1 MGCCARIRRQLLARS
16 LLFLPLL
23 LAFLAIRAP
32 VAAQAA
38 PAIEPGAV
46 ANKFPDGIVFHATA
60 RASQSIS
67 DIRLRYEI
75 LPDGTAASARP
86 KFDPGPSASVD
97 VTLDEYLAP
106 GTIIK
111 YHWEVSAG
119 GQKAES
125 PEETFFYDDI
135 RFQWQ
140 KLEGEGLSVY
150 HYTGDDQAAQGL
162 HEVGVKALADAQA
175 LLGVQVPFP
184 VNVWIYDTRDDMV
197 PALPRTS
204 PSYEA
209 RIITLGIR
217 ITSDTVL
224 VLGEVSYDTLR
235 HELTHVV
242 TAEAG
247 DSPFGSLP
255 AWLDEGTAVY
265 SQEDK
270 GGYADAVE
278 AALRGG
284 EVLSIREMTAA
295 PGEPEKV
302 NLFYGESGSIVQ
314 YLVDEY
320 GQAKFAQ
327 LFAEVKSGR
336 TTDQSLNEVY
346 GFDQDGL
353 ENKWRAAHKLPARAT
368 PEPTEASQQSPAARA
383 GGEGDGGGTSTIA
396 VVGVALGVIALAGAV
411 GFTGITLARGSVSLP
426 GRK

>member
-1 MGCCARIRRQLLARS
+1 MGCYARIRRQLLARS
-16 LLFLPLL
+16 LLLLPLL
-23 LAFLAIRAP
+23 LALLAFRAP
-32 VAAQAA
+32 AAAQAA
-38 PAIEPGAV
+38 PVIEPSAV
-46 ANKFPDGIVFHATA
+46 ENKFPDGVVFRATA
-60 RASQSIS
+60 TASEPIS
-67 DIRLRYEI
+67 EIRLRYAI

-86 KFDPGPSASVD
+86 EFDSGSSATVE
-97 VTLDEYLAP
+97 VALDEYLAP

-119 GQKAES
+119 GQKTES

-135 RFQWQ
+135 RFPWQ
-140 KLEGEGLSVY
+140 KLEGDGLSVY
-150 HYTGDDQAAQGL
+150 HYTGDDEVVQNL
-162 HEVGVKALADAQA
+162 HEVGVKTLADAEA
-175 LLGVQVPFP
+175 LLGVKVPFP
-184 VNVWIYDTRDDMV
+184 VNVWIYETRDDMV

-217 ITSDTVL
+217 IASDTVL

-247 DSPFGSLP
+247 DSAFGSLP

-278 AALRGG
+278 ASLRNG

-327 LFAEVKSGR
+327 LFAGIKTGK
-336 TTDQSLNEVY
+336 TTDQALNEVY
-346 GFDQDGL
+346 GFGQDGL
-353 ENKWRAAHKLPARAT
+353 ENEWRAAHDLPARAT
-368 PEPTEASQQSPAARA
+368 PELTEAPQPSPGTRV

-396 VVGVALGVIALAGAV
+396 VVGIALGVIALVGAV
-411 GFTGITLARGSVSLP
+411 GFSGIVIARRL
-426 GRK
+426 